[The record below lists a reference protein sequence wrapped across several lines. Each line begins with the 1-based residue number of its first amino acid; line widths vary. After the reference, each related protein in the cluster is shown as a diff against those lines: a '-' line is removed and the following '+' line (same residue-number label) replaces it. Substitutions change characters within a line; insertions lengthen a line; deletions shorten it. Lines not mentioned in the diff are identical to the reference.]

1 MISLGPS
8 GVNIG
13 VATKP
18 PTTIVK
24 GMTNSDITVIHA
36 GSAVPQSSIV
46 ELTTR
51 SQRNATF
58 FNWQESYPQLF
69 LSNTPHHY
77 LAVHERGRFVEVQKR
92 HLESTELKRI
102 AADSI
107 QEAFKKLRRVLDD
120 IKKLAVKHGETGRL
134 SLVCKNGELK
144 VYERL
149 NKDSCLPD
157 EVLERFNA

>member
-1 MISLGPS
+1 M
-8 GVNIG
+8 V
-13 VATKP
+13 
-18 PTTIVK
+18 
-24 GMTNSDITVIHA
+24 NSDITVIHA
-36 GSAVPQSSIV
+36 GSAVPQSSTV

-51 SQRNATF
+51 SQKRVAS

-77 LAVHERGRFVEVQKR
+77 LAIHERGRFVDIQKR

-107 QEAFKKLRRVLDD
+107 QEALKKLRRVLGD
-120 IKKLAVKHGETGRL
+120 IKKLAMKHGETGRL
-134 SLVCKNGELK
+134 SLVCKNRELK
-144 VYERL
+144 VYERIK
-149 NKDSCLPD
+149 KDSCLPY